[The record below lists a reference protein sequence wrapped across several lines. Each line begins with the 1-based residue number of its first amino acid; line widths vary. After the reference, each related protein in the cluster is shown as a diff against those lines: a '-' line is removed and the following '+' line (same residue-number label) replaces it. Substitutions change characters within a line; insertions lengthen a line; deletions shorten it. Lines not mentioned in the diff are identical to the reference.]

1 VGLRYATTAISGTL
15 LSRLLLLLL
24 LMLLKKEDHMSC
36 YRQMLTE
43 LGSGDGAQ
51 LLAVQSHNNPR
62 IVSIQDERR
71 TIISI
76 SY

>member
-1 VGLRYATTAISGTL
+1 
-15 LSRLLLLLL
+15 
-24 LMLLKKEDHMSC
+24 MSC